1 MAALCQRDQELAVV
15 DLDLEPLESELEK
28 SGVGNGDDLG
38 IRQGGAGAD
47 DIGVALVELAVAAP
61 LGTLGAPDF
70 VYLVALERPA
80 EILVHREHPGQRHG
94 QVVAQSD
101 LALAAI
107 KESIEEGIGL
117 FAGLAGEGL
126 GVLEGRRGEGLEA
139 EPLEHVGGGSN
150 DALGEAHPVRQ

>member
-1 MAALCQRDQELAVV
+1 MKVARNLAALCQRDQELAVV

-94 QVVAQSD
+94 QVVAQVLSRAGRD
-101 LALAAI
+101 Q
-107 KESIEEGIGL
+107 GID
-117 FAGLAGEGL
+117 
-126 GVLEGRRGEGLEA
+126 RRGCRSLRRTCRR
-139 EPLEHVGGGSN
+139 GSRRTRGP
-150 DALGEAHPVRQ
+150 AWRGARSRTARTRRWRFE